1 MPLRFGTGS
10 GAFAHAEIFPAAEV
24 KDGLKLCQRQ
34 KRMSTFVPSGN
45 KIDRKWY
52 VVDAQG
58 QTLGR
63 LATKAASV
71 LSGKLNPQYVPYID
85 TGDHVIVINADKVRL
100 TGLKSQTKVYRRYT
114 GYLGGLREESFTR
127 LINRRPEKVLEE
139 AIKGMLPKTKMGRAM
154 GSKLKVYRGD
164 KHPHAAQQPVAL
176 KIG

>member
-1 MPLRFGTGS
+1 
-10 GAFAHAEIFPAAEV
+10 
-24 KDGLKLCQRQ
+24 
-34 KRMSTFVPSGN
+34 MSTFVPSGN